1 MVILFSTLLFF
12 ITLKNKI
19 FFLYAFEKQEIYFHY
34 IRRMPYNNLTYLYI
48 LRIDFF
54 FVCMCSCVCV
64 CLGNSKTCAHFVV
77 AKNTME
83 SLT

>member
-1 MVILFSTLLFF
+1 MVILFSTLF
-12 ITLKNKI
+12 IFYYIEKQI
-19 FFLYAFEKQEIYFHY
+19 FLYTFEKQEIYFHY